1 MPYSYG
7 NFKASPNQNEAIN
20 HSPSPLMIIAGA
32 GTGKTSTLLH
42 RIRHLILSDAIDS
55 KNTLLL
61 TFTEKATVE
70 AQNTLKSIMG
80 DRADSIFVGTFH
92 SFCHSIMRRFGP
104 EDRLNDVLWDKND
117 ALYYL
122 INHFDDMD
130 FIRSRVFS
138 ENPMRTI
145 QDSFIPFF
153 GRVSD
158 ELLSLNKLE
167 KKINNFDDSQDWI
180 NNNFPGIHPDN
191 TKFDDIPFQ
200 LRDLVNAY
208 SFYKKGKVDQQALD
222 FGDMIVGCY
231 ELLNNNESIL
241 KKVRK
246 EFKHI
251 FIDEYQDNNYA
262 LNKIVNLIMTEN
274 PSITVVGDEDQC
286 IYSFRGANYY
296 NISDFRNRYKSHS
309 EYAEITLS
317 ENRRSTQ
324 QILDIANDSISNNP
338 NRTPKI
344 LRCPEDDIKTGI
356 KPLWI
361 QATKQETFEKL
372 PTLIHSLIN
381 NGDALYGDIAVI
393 CRGWGNVTAVSDA
406 MQKAA
411 IPVDVHIEKFFDV
424 PIVKNVLSWG
434 HLVIKDHKADIALY
448 RILQQ
453 QCGEEWT
460 TKFFKSLERTSIDDK
475 LIHLKKL
482 QADSTD
488 IGFVLKSLSTLQKA
502 HNKTLKADE
511 MVWQIL
517 KVLKSSP
524 FIKELRTEYRYTHRL
539 NLANAGKILDL
550 AEKFVNKDPS
560 GELNKWLRFMDIMA
574 LDKNQSAAQP
584 DIDNKNLAVQVMSI
598 HQSKGLQ
605 FPIVIIPFL
614 YSGSFPSRLIKPK
627 VIDRLP
633 TSWTAWGQN
642 TDFDFRE
649 LHIQEE
655 RRVFYV
661 GITRAENQ
669 LYLFGPTKT
678 QSLFTKELEKMNPQ
692 PMEIKE
698 MDSNSEKQFS
708 LNERQQQLLADLNR
722 EIAANQIDNARDIL
736 SEMENNTSMINLVTS
751 DKKSASGST
760 LNLSSSKIN
769 TYNSCS
775 YKYRLKYID
784 KVPEQKTRASSEFGL
799 IIHAILEEYH
809 SLPKEKQSKD
819 ELLSLLEKYWRED
832 SFEYRLR
839 ADEFKKQGK
848 EVLSD
853 YFQFIS
859 ENPLN
864 VVGVEK
870 HFSYVMKDLN
880 VNISG
885 KIDRID
891 KVGDS
896 LNIIDYK
903 TSRKKEKAK
912 NNIQLALYIQAI
924 NNGALS
930 DIPGS
935 AGNAIL
941 HYLRFGDDPISSHQ
955 FSDSE
960 LEEYSEKI
968 RKVAE
973 GIRSKTFETKKSDFN
988 CKNCDYKEFLCPAW
1002 EE

>member
-482 QADSTD
+482 QAHSTD

-524 FIKELRTEYRYTHRL
+524 FIKDLRSEYRYTHRL

-550 AEKFVNKDPS
+550 AEKFVNKDPR

>member
-488 IGFVLKSLSTLQKA
+488 IGFLLKSLSTLQKA

-524 FIKELRTEYRYTHRL
+524 FIKDLRSEYRYTHRL

-550 AEKFVNKDPS
+550 AEKFVNKDPR

-809 SLPKEKQSKD
+809 SLPKEKQSKN

-891 KVGDS
+891 KVGNT

>member
-1 MPYSYG
+1 MPYSNG
-7 NFKASPNQNEAIN
+7 KFKASPNQDKAIN
-20 HSPSPLMIIAGA
+20 HSPSPLMILAGA
-32 GTGKTSTLLH
+32 GTGKTATLLH
-42 RIRHLILSDAIDS
+42 RIRHLIISESVQA
-55 KNTLLL
+55 KNVVLL
-61 TFTEKATVE
+61 TFTEKATAE

-80 DRADSIFVGTFH
+80 DPADSIFVGTFH

-104 EDRLNDVLWDKND
+104 ENRLNDVLWDNND

-138 ENPMRTI
+138 ENPMSTI
-145 QDSFIPFF
+145 QNSFIPFF
-153 GRVSD
+153 GCVSD
-158 ELLSLNKLE
+158 ELLSINELE

-180 NNNFPGIHPDN
+180 NNNFPGIHPYN
-191 TKFDDIPFQ
+191 TKFEDIPFQ

-231 ELLNNNESIL
+231 ELLNDNESVL

-262 LNKIVNLIMTEN
+262 LNKIANLIMTEN

-296 NISDFRNRYKSHS
+296 NISDFRNRYKFHS
-309 EYAEITLS
+309 NYAEITLS

-324 QILDIANDSISNNP
+324 QILDMANDTINHNP

-344 LRCPEDDIKTGI
+344 LKCPEGNVKTGLN
-356 KPLWI
+356 PLWI
-361 QATKQETFEKL
+361 QANKQETLEKL

-393 CRGWGNVTAVSDA
+393 CRGWGNVTAVSDS

-434 HLVIKDHKADIALY
+434 HLVVKDHKADIALY
-448 RILQQ
+448 RILKQ
-453 QCGEEWT
+453 QCGKQWT
-460 TKFFKSLERTSIDDK
+460 TRFFKSLERTSIDDK
-475 LIHLKKL
+475 LVHLEKL
-482 QADSTD
+482 QSDSTD
-488 IGFVLKSLSTLQKA
+488 IAFVLKSFSTLQKS

-524 FIKELRTEYRYTHRL
+524 FIKALRSQYRYSHRL
-539 NLANAGKILDL
+539 NLANAGKVLDL
-550 AEKFVNKDPS
+550 AEKFVNKDPN

-584 DIDNKNLAVQVMSI
+584 EIDNKNLAVQVMSI

-633 TSWTAWGQN
+633 TSWTAWGKN

-649 LHIQEE
+649 HHIQEE

-678 QSLFTKELEKMNPQ
+678 QSLFTKELEKINPQ

-708 LNERQQQLLADLNR
+708 LNVRQQQLLADLNR

-736 SEMENNTSMINLVTS
+736 AEMENNISMINSATFDKEPTS
-751 DKKSASGST
+751 DST

-809 SLPKEKQSKD
+809 SLTKDKQTRD
-819 ELLSLLEKYWRED
+819 ELLGLLEKYWRED

-839 ADEFKKQGK
+839 ADEFKKQGE

-859 ENPLN
+859 ENPPD
-864 VVGVEK
+864 VADVEK
-870 HFSYVMKDLN
+870 HFSYRMKDIN

-891 KVGDS
+891 RVGDS

-924 NNGALS
+924 NNGALT
-930 DIPGS
+930 DISGS
-935 AGNAIL
+935 AGTAIL

-955 FSDSE
+955 FSENE

>member
-61 TFTEKATVE
+61 TFTEKATAE

-344 LRCPEDDIKTGI
+344 LKCPEDDIKTGI

-475 LIHLKKL
+475 LIHLEKL
-482 QADSTD
+482 QTDSTD

-524 FIKELRTEYRYTHRL
+524 FIKDLRSEYRYTHRL

-550 AEKFVNKDPS
+550 AEKFVNKDPR

-633 TSWTAWGQN
+633 ISWTAWGQN

-809 SLPKEKQSKD
+809 NLPKEKQSKD

>member
-180 NNNFPGIHPDN
+180 DNNFPGIHPDN

-482 QADSTD
+482 QAYSTD
-488 IGFVLKSLSTLQKA
+488 IGFLLKSLSTLQKA

-524 FIKELRTEYRYTHRL
+524 FIKDLRSEYRYTHRL

-550 AEKFVNKDPS
+550 AEKFVNKDPR

>member
-61 TFTEKATVE
+61 TFTEKATAE

-180 NNNFPGIHPDN
+180 NNNFPGILPDN
-191 TKFDDIPFQ
+191 TKFDDIPSQ

-246 EFKHI
+246 EFKNI

-309 EYAEITLS
+309 KYAEITLS

-475 LIHLKKL
+475 LIHLEKL

-524 FIKELRTEYRYTHRL
+524 FIKDLRSEYRYTHRL

-550 AEKFVNKDPS
+550 AEKFVNKDPR

-930 DIPGS
+930 DLPGS

>member
-180 NNNFPGIHPDN
+180 DNNFPGIHPDN

-344 LRCPEDDIKTGI
+344 LKCPEDDIKTGI

-475 LIHLKKL
+475 LIHLEKL

-524 FIKELRTEYRYTHRL
+524 FIKDLRSEYRYTHRL

-550 AEKFVNKDPS
+550 AEKFVNKDPR

-678 QSLFTKELEKMNPQ
+678 QSLFTKELEKINPQ

-698 MDSNSEKQFS
+698 MDSNSKKQFS

>member
-344 LRCPEDDIKTGI
+344 LKCPEDDIKTGI

-488 IGFVLKSLSTLQKA
+488 IGFLLKSLSTLQKA

-524 FIKELRTEYRYTHRL
+524 FIKDLRSEYRYTHRL

-550 AEKFVNKDPS
+550 AEKFVNKDPR

-819 ELLSLLEKYWRED
+819 KLLSLLEKYWRED

>member
-80 DRADSIFVGTFH
+80 DRADYIFVGTFH

-344 LRCPEDDIKTGI
+344 LKCPEDDIKTGI

-393 CRGWGNVTAVSDA
+393 CRGWGNVTSVSDA

-488 IGFVLKSLSTLQKA
+488 IGFLLKSLSTLQKA

-517 KVLKSSP
+517 KVLNSSP
-524 FIKELRTEYRYTHRL
+524 FIKDLRSEYRYTHRL

-550 AEKFVNKDPS
+550 AEKFVNKDPR

-649 LHIQEE
+649 LHIKEE

-848 EVLSD
+848 EILSD

-864 VVGVEK
+864 VVCVEK

>member
-61 TFTEKATVE
+61 TFTDKATVE

-246 EFKHI
+246 EFKNI

-309 EYAEITLS
+309 KYAEITLS

-448 RILQQ
+448 RILKQ

-475 LIHLKKL
+475 LIHLEKL

-524 FIKELRTEYRYTHRL
+524 FIKDLRSEYRYTHRL

-550 AEKFVNKDPS
+550 AEKFVNKDPR

-642 TDFDFRE
+642 TDFDLRE

>member
-80 DRADSIFVGTFH
+80 DRADYIFVGTFH

-372 PTLIHSLIN
+372 PTLIHTLIN
-381 NGDALYGDIAVI
+381 NGNALYGDIAVI

-460 TKFFKSLERTSIDDK
+460 TKFFKSLERSSIDDK
-475 LIHLKKL
+475 LIHLEKL

-524 FIKELRTEYRYTHRL
+524 FIKDLRSEYRYTHRL

-550 AEKFVNKDPS
+550 AEKFVNKDPR

-642 TDFDFRE
+642 TEFDFRE

>member
-309 EYAEITLS
+309 KYAEITLS

-475 LIHLKKL
+475 LIHLEKL

-524 FIKELRTEYRYTHRL
+524 FIKDLRSEYRYTHRL

-550 AEKFVNKDPS
+550 AEKFVNKDPR

>member
-1 MPYSYG
+1 MY
-7 NFKASPNQNEAIN
+7 
-20 HSPSPLMIIAGA
+20 
-32 GTGKTSTLLH
+32 
-42 RIRHLILSDAIDS
+42 
-55 KNTLLL
+55 
-61 TFTEKATVE
+61 
-70 AQNTLKSIMG
+70 
-80 DRADSIFVGTFH
+80 
-92 SFCHSIMRRFGP
+92 
-104 EDRLNDVLWDKND
+104 
-117 ALYYL
+117 
-122 INHFDDMD
+122 
-130 FIRSRVFS
+130 
-138 ENPMRTI
+138 
-145 QDSFIPFF
+145 
-153 GRVSD
+153 
-158 ELLSLNKLE
+158 
-167 KKINNFDDSQDWI
+167 
-180 NNNFPGIHPDN
+180 
-191 TKFDDIPFQ
+191 
-200 LRDLVNAY
+200 
-208 SFYKKGKVDQQALD
+208 
-222 FGDMIVGCY
+222 
-231 ELLNNNESIL
+231 
-241 KKVRK
+241 
-246 EFKHI
+246 
-251 FIDEYQDNNYA
+251 
-262 LNKIVNLIMTEN
+262 
-274 PSITVVGDEDQC
+274 
-286 IYSFRGANYY
+286 
-296 NISDFRNRYKSHS
+296 
-309 EYAEITLS
+309 
-317 ENRRSTQ
+317 
-324 QILDIANDSISNNP
+324 NDSISNNP

-488 IGFVLKSLSTLQKA
+488 IGFLLKSLSTLQKA

-524 FIKELRTEYRYTHRL
+524 FIKDLRSEYRYTHRL

-550 AEKFVNKDPS
+550 AEKFVNKDPR

-736 SEMENNTSMINLVTS
+736 SEMENNTSLINLVTS

-809 SLPKEKQSKD
+809 NLPKEKQSKD

>member
-42 RIRHLILSDAIDS
+42 RIRHLILSDTIDS

-344 LRCPEDDIKTGI
+344 LKCPEDDIKTGI

-475 LIHLKKL
+475 LIHLEKL

-524 FIKELRTEYRYTHRL
+524 FIKDLRSEYRYTHRL

-550 AEKFVNKDPS
+550 AEKFVNKDPR

>member
-7 NFKASPNQNEAIN
+7 NFKASPIQDEAIN

-42 RIRHLILSDAIDS
+42 RIRHLITSDTIKS

-61 TFTEKATVE
+61 TFTEKATAE

-80 DRADSIFVGTFH
+80 EQADSIFVGTFH
-92 SFCHSIMRRFGP
+92 SFCHSIMRRYGP
-104 EDRLNDVLWDKND
+104 ENRLNDVLWDKND

-130 FIRSRVFS
+130 FIKSRVFS
-138 ENPMRTI
+138 ENPMSTI

-158 ELLSLNKLE
+158 ELLSLNELE
-167 KKINNFDDSQDWI
+167 KKIDNFDDSQDWI
-180 NNNFPGIHPDN
+180 NKNFPGIHPDN

-208 SFYKKGKVDQQALD
+208 SFYKKGKLDQQALD

-231 ELLNNNESIL
+231 ELLNNNESVL

-309 EYAEITLS
+309 NYAEITLS

-324 QILDIANDSISNNP
+324 QILDMANDTISHNP

-344 LRCPEDDIKTGI
+344 LKCPDGNVKTGL

-361 QATKQETFEKL
+361 QANKQETLEKV

-393 CRGWGNVTAVSDA
+393 CRGWGNVTAVSNA

-434 HLVIKDHKADIALY
+434 HLIIKDHKADIALY
-448 RILQQ
+448 RILKQ

-475 LIHLKKL
+475 LVHLEKL
-482 QADSTD
+482 QPDSTD
-488 IGFVLKSLSTLQKA
+488 IGFVLKSLSTLNKA

-517 KVLKSSP
+517 KILKSSP

-584 DIDNKNLAVQVMSI
+584 DIDNNNLAVQVMSI

-678 QSLFTKELEKMNPQ
+678 QSLFTKELEKINPQ

-736 SEMENNTSMINLVTS
+736 SEMENNTGIINSANFDEEKTS
-751 DKKSASGST
+751 NST

-809 SLPKEKQSKD
+809 SLPKEKQTKD
-819 ELLSLLEKYWRED
+819 VLLGLLEKYWRED

-839 ADEFKKQGK
+839 ADEFKKQGE

-859 ENPLN
+859 ENPPD
-864 VVGVEK
+864 VADVER
-870 HFSYVMKDLN
+870 HFSYTMKDIN

-924 NNGALS
+924 NNGALT
-930 DIPGS
+930 DISGS

-955 FSDSE
+955 FSENE
-960 LEEYSEKI
+960 LDEYSEKI

>member
-180 NNNFPGIHPDN
+180 DNNFPGIHPDN

-309 EYAEITLS
+309 KYAEITLS

-475 LIHLKKL
+475 LIHLEKL

-524 FIKELRTEYRYTHRL
+524 FIKDLRSEYRYTHRL

-550 AEKFVNKDPS
+550 AEKFVNKDPR

>member
-158 ELLSLNKLE
+158 ELLSLNNLE

-296 NISDFRNRYKSHS
+296 NISDFRNHYKSHS

-448 RILQQ
+448 RILKQ

-475 LIHLKKL
+475 LIHLEKL

-524 FIKELRTEYRYTHRL
+524 FIKDLRSEYRYTHRL

-550 AEKFVNKDPS
+550 AEKFVNKDPR

-736 SEMENNTSMINLVTS
+736 SEMENNTSMINSVTS
-751 DKKSASGST
+751 DKKSASSST

-941 HYLRFGDDPISSHQ
+941 HYLRFGNDPISSHQ

>member
-344 LRCPEDDIKTGI
+344 LKCPEDDIKTGI

-372 PTLIHSLIN
+372 PTLIHSLFN

-424 PIVKNVLSWG
+424 PIIKNVLSWG
-434 HLVIKDHKADIALY
+434 HLIIKDHKADIALY

-488 IGFVLKSLSTLQKA
+488 IGFLLKSLSTLQKA

-524 FIKELRTEYRYTHRL
+524 FIKDLRSEYRYTHRL

-584 DIDNKNLAVQVMSI
+584 DIDNKNLTVQVMSI

-614 YSGSFPSRLIKPK
+614 YSGSFPSRLINPK

>member
-80 DRADSIFVGTFH
+80 DRADYIFVGTFH

-344 LRCPEDDIKTGI
+344 LKCPEDDIKTGI

-524 FIKELRTEYRYTHRL
+524 FIKDLRSEYRYTHRL

-550 AEKFVNKDPS
+550 AEKFVNKDPR

>member
-524 FIKELRTEYRYTHRL
+524 FIKDLRSEYRYTHRL

-550 AEKFVNKDPS
+550 AEKFVNKDPR

>member
-104 EDRLNDVLWDKND
+104 KDRLNDVLWDKND

-475 LIHLKKL
+475 LIHLEKL
-482 QADSTD
+482 QTDSTD

-524 FIKELRTEYRYTHRL
+524 FIKDLRSEYRYTHRL

-550 AEKFVNKDPS
+550 AEKFVNKDPR

-633 TSWTAWGQN
+633 TSWTAWGKN

>member
-344 LRCPEDDIKTGI
+344 LKCPEDDIKTGI

-488 IGFVLKSLSTLQKA
+488 IGFLLKSLSTLQKA

-524 FIKELRTEYRYTHRL
+524 FIKDLRSEYRYTHRL

-550 AEKFVNKDPS
+550 AEKFVNKDPR

-809 SLPKEKQSKD
+809 NLPKEKQSKD

>member
-309 EYAEITLS
+309 KYAEITLS

-475 LIHLKKL
+475 LIHLEKL
-482 QADSTD
+482 QTDSTD

-524 FIKELRTEYRYTHRL
+524 FIKDLRSEYRYTHRL

-550 AEKFVNKDPS
+550 AEKFVNKDPR
-560 GELNKWLRFMDIMA
+560 GELNKWLKFMDIMA

-809 SLPKEKQSKD
+809 SLPKEKQSTD
-819 ELLSLLEKYWRED
+819 ELLSLLEKYWRKD

-891 KVGDS
+891 KVGDT

-941 HYLRFGDDPISSHQ
+941 HYLRFGNDPISSHQ

>member
-338 NRTPKI
+338 NRTPKVLI
-344 LRCPEDDIKTGI
+344 CPDGNVKTGL

-361 QATKQETFEKL
+361 QANKQETLEKL

-475 LIHLKKL
+475 LIHLEKL

-584 DIDNKNLAVQVMSI
+584 DIDNKNLAVQVVSI
-598 HQSKGLQ
+598 HQCKGLQ
-605 FPIVIIPFL
+605 FPIVIITFR

-678 QSLFTKELEKMNPQ
+678 QSLFTKELEKINPQ

>member
-180 NNNFPGIHPDN
+180 DNNFPGIHPDN

-344 LRCPEDDIKTGI
+344 LKCPEDDIKTGI

-475 LIHLKKL
+475 LIHLEKL

-524 FIKELRTEYRYTHRL
+524 FIKDLRSEYRYTHRL

-550 AEKFVNKDPS
+550 AEKFVNKDPR

>member
-180 NNNFPGIHPDN
+180 DNNFPGIHPDN

-344 LRCPEDDIKTGI
+344 LKCPEDDIKTGI

-460 TKFFKSLERTSIDDK
+460 TKFFKSLERASIDDK
-475 LIHLKKL
+475 LIHLEKL

-524 FIKELRTEYRYTHRL
+524 FIKDLRSEYRYTHRL

-550 AEKFVNKDPS
+550 AEKFVNKDPR

-870 HFSYVMKDLN
+870 HFSYLMKDLN

-941 HYLRFGDDPISSHQ
+941 HYLRFGDNPISSHQ

>member
-180 NNNFPGIHPDN
+180 NNNFPGINPDN
-191 TKFDDIPFQ
+191 TKFDDMPFQ

-344 LRCPEDDIKTGI
+344 LKCPEDDIKTGI

-488 IGFVLKSLSTLQKA
+488 IGFLLKSLSTLQKA

-524 FIKELRTEYRYTHRL
+524 FIKDLRSEYRYTHRL

-550 AEKFVNKDPS
+550 AEKFVNKDPR

>member
-61 TFTEKATVE
+61 TFTEKATAE

-167 KKINNFDDSQDWI
+167 KKINNFDDSQDSI
-180 NNNFPGIHPDN
+180 DNNFPGIHPDN

-246 EFKHI
+246 EFKNI

-309 EYAEITLS
+309 EYAEITLC

-344 LRCPEDDIKTGI
+344 LKCPEDDIKTGI

-475 LIHLKKL
+475 LIHLEKL

-524 FIKELRTEYRYTHRL
+524 FIKDLRSEYRYTHRL

-550 AEKFVNKDPS
+550 AEKFVNKDPR

-736 SEMENNTSMINLVTS
+736 SEMENNTSMINSVTS
-751 DKKSASGST
+751 DKKSASSST

>member
-61 TFTEKATVE
+61 TFTEKATAE

-180 NNNFPGIHPDN
+180 DNNFPGIHPDN

-309 EYAEITLS
+309 KYAEITLS

-434 HLVIKDHKADIALY
+434 HLVIKNHKANIALY

-475 LIHLKKL
+475 LIHLEKL
-482 QADSTD
+482 QTDSTD

-511 MVWQIL
+511 MVWQIF

-524 FIKELRTEYRYTHRL
+524 FIKDLRSEYRYTHRL

-550 AEKFVNKDPS
+550 AEKFVNKDPR

>member
-344 LRCPEDDIKTGI
+344 LECPEDDIKTGI

-460 TKFFKSLERTSIDDK
+460 TKFFKSLERSSIDDK
-475 LIHLKKL
+475 LIHLEKL

-524 FIKELRTEYRYTHRL
+524 FIKDLRSEYRYTHRL

-550 AEKFVNKDPS
+550 AEKFVNKDPR

-633 TSWTAWGQN
+633 ISWTAWGQN

-751 DKKSASGST
+751 DKKSVSGST

-839 ADEFKKQGK
+839 GDEFKKQGK

>member
-344 LRCPEDDIKTGI
+344 LKCPEDDIKTGI

-488 IGFVLKSLSTLQKA
+488 IGFLLKSLSTLQKA

-524 FIKELRTEYRYTHRL
+524 FIKDLRSEYRYTHRL

-550 AEKFVNKDPS
+550 AEKFVNKDPR

>member
-309 EYAEITLS
+309 KYAEITLS

-344 LRCPEDDIKTGI
+344 LKCPEDDIKTGI

-475 LIHLKKL
+475 LIHLEKL

-524 FIKELRTEYRYTHRL
+524 FIKDLRSEYRYTHRL

-550 AEKFVNKDPS
+550 AEKFVNKDPR